1 MHIPSRDAY
10 SFGLQLLNI
19 LFTKEEL
26 AVSLLFKSKKS
37 TKPGLDQGRVEKM
50 LKLIERRFGS
60 DWDLRTLSQKVNQKC
75 HDSAKDVQVE
85 MTFLFDFHTL
95 LLLCIMF

>member
-1 MHIPSRDAY
+1 MRIPSRDAY

-19 LFTKEEL
+19 LFTEEEL

-50 LKLIERRFGS
+50 LKLIERRFGN

-75 HDSAKDVQVE
+75 RDSAKNIQVE
-85 MTFLFDFHTL
+85 LQE
-95 LLLCIMF
+95 